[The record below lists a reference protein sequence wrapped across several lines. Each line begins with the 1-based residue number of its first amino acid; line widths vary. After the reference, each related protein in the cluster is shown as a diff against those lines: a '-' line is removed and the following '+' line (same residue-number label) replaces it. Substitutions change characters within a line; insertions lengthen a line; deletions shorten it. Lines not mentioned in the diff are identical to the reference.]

1 MTNEVAIEQIKIL
14 KAFTGYDKDNQ
25 MVTKLH
31 EALDMAIQALKEP
44 HPTKPRPITGEG
56 AYVLDIE
63 TGDVMTNG
71 EYERRHAQPQ
81 IKKGKWIDGYCSECG
96 KSCLCDGWGNDI
108 ESKFCPECGS
118 FNGGGED
125 EVSD

>member
-1 MTNEVAIEQIKIL
+1 MEIVIKIHDIPQNDHERWVL
-14 KAFTGYDKDNQ
+14 KNGTP
-25 MVTKLH
+25 LP
-31 EALDMAIQALKEP
+31 LDMAIKALKEP
-44 HPTKPRPITGEG
+44 QPTKLRPITAEG
-56 AYVLDIE
+56 AYVFDIE
-63 TGDVMTNG
+63 TGYVMTNG